1 MLKHRTMP
9 NLKDVIARLCKV
21 AGIPDTNEAVV
32 KLLANES
39 LTTIEVEPL
48 TENLLNAGL
57 MSKEAAK
64 NNPDISQYFESKFV
78 GATLGNVDSKLI
90 QMLKEL
96 DIDEDTL
103 SSIRAEEKTAAK
115 FSLVKKAIAD
125 NLEKKGTSKKDKDA
139 LEDERKQ
146 LNAKILELQ
155 AEKAAEVAKAH
166 DEFKTKLQIRD
177 YESYLNQYDF
187 ATNEQL
193 DRDSAKMLA
202 DMKVK
207 KYLAEKGFTLQY
219 NPDDAANM
227 FKVVTTTGLD
237 AFEGNTPVTFKGL
250 TDKVIADNKLLK
262 VSGTPENKNQQQQH
276 QNNQQII
283 EGKKGNDFSA
293 MAAEMDSQASQ
304 LKTQ

>member
-1 MLKHRTMP
+1 MP

-48 TENLLNAGL
+48 TYNLLDNGL

-64 NNPDISQYFESKFV
+64 NNPEISQYFESKFV

-166 DEFKTKLQIRD
+166 DEFKSKLQSRD
-177 YESYLNQYDF
+177 YESYLNQYEF

-207 KYLAEKGFTLQY
+207 KYLAEKGFMLQY

-237 AFEGNTPVTFKGL
+237 AFEGNTPVTFKSL

-262 VSGTPENKNQQQQH
+262 VSGTPDKNQQQH
-276 QNNQQII
+276 QNNQQQTII

>member
-1 MLKHRTMP
+1 MP

-48 TENLLNAGL
+48 TYNLLDNGL

-64 NNPDISQYFESKFV
+64 NNPEISQYFESKFV

-262 VSGTPENKNQQQQH
+262 VSGTPPNQPPH
-276 QNNQQII
+276 PNNNPIII